1 MWAVSLYNNCVV
13 IWFSLF
19 GVQVKI
25 HPSIWVTLALMA
37 YMLSGGE
44 HGLLGICLFVLAGFF
59 CLFAHEMG
67 HALSG
72 KWLGGGRTAVELAYL
87 GGVCTNNIRHLSPL
101 RSIITTAAGP
111 GTALALT
118 LLVYVWFAAVFSGAE
133 AWGYIVDMCGGAI
146 PFVLLESYPP
156 MLMLFVAYVVQVSI
170 WWSLLNLLPIY
181 PLDGGIILHN
191 LMRSPG
197 RMHMVSMA
205 VAGVLAVVSF
215 ALGLYAMVVILMA
228 LIFYNYHGLKH
239 SPY

>member
-1 MWAVSLYNNCVV
+1 VYNACAV

-19 GVQVKI
+19 GIQVRI

-37 YMLSGGE
+37 YILSGGE
-44 HGLLGICLFVLAGFF
+44 HGMLGICLFVLAGFF

-72 KWLGGGRTAVELAYL
+72 KWLGGGRPSVDLAYL
-87 GGVCTNNIRHLSPL
+87 GGVCTNNIRHLSAV

-118 LLVYVWFAAVFSGAE
+118 LPVFVWFCVSFSCE
-133 AWGYIVDMCGGAI
+133 QAWGYIIDMCSGVL
-146 PFVLLESYPP
+146 PHELLEAYPP
-156 MLMLFVAYVVQVSI
+156 MLMLFLAYVVQVSI

-181 PLDGGIILHN
+181 PLDGGIIMHN

-197 RMHMVSMA
+197 CMHIVSMA
-205 VAGVLAVVSF
+205 VAGVLAVLAF
-215 ALGLYAMVVILMA
+215 ALGLYAMVVILMF
-228 LIFYNYHGLKH
+228 LIFYNYHGLKN